1 MVNHIKI
8 SPLCLSPGTLHTL
21 HPAQAVPWIA
31 WTSRSWSKASF
42 QSQLFVPSCLYLQ
55 ASLSYSWRPLAVPS
69 GIRSGW
75 NISVGWD
82 GASSYATLAP
92 ASRGI
97 KRYPA
102 LIWFDN
108 RYIMLILLHSASTT
122 SCQLQL
128 LSRSQLQLVTH
139 SCWSVCFAHLSAW
152 FSPFLHFYQF
162 LAPYKMLNQKKS
174 SNNEILKL

>member
-8 SPLCLSPGTLHTL
+8 SPLCLSPGTLFL
-21 HPAQAVPWIA
+21 HPAQAEPWIV
-31 WTSRSWSKASF
+31 WTSLSWSKASF
-42 QSQLFVPSCLYLQ
+42 QSQLLLVPSCHYLQ
-55 ASLSYSWRPLAVPS
+55 GSLSYSWRPLAVPS

-92 ASRGI
+92 AARGI

-139 SCWSVCFAHLSAW
+139 SCWSVCFANLSAW
-152 FSPFLHFYQF
+152 FSPFLPSFWP
-162 LAPYKMLNQKKS
+162 LTP
-174 SNNEILKL
+174 LKI